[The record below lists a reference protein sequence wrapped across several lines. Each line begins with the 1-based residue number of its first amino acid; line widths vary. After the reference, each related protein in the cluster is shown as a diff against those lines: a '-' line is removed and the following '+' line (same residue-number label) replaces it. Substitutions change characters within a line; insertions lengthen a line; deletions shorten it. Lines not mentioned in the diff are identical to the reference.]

1 MENLKTGKILLTNT
15 KYIIEVFDGYTYFK
29 ENDILIAKVTPCFEN
44 KNIAIAKNL
53 RNGIGFGSTEIN
65 VFRTNSECETRF
77 YYYFFQSNKFINISI
92 PQMIG
97 TAGLKRVPSEF
108 LLNLKLPLPPKV
120 EQIQIADFLDKKT
133 AQIDKAITLKEQL
146 IERLKERRQ
155 ILINDAVTKGLDK
168 TVKMKDSGIEWI
180 GEIPEHWEVRK
191 LKYCM
196 TLQNNKIDIQNKIV
210 VALENIESW
219 TGKIIPSRSK
229 YSGEGIQF
237 KKNDILFGKL
247 RPYLAKVHKAEYD
260 GIAFGDILVFSPH
273 KGINSLFSFYLMISK
288 SFISVSNSSTYG
300 TKMPRVS
307 PVFIKSIEVPLPPL
321 EEQKQIA
328 KHLDEQTKKID
339 TAIELQQKQIEK
351 LKEYRMSLI
360 DSVVTGKVK
369 IMEDEYG
376 SHH

>member
-1 MENLKTGKILLTNT
+1 M
-15 KYIIEVFDGYTYFK
+15 
-29 ENDILIAKVTPCFEN
+29 
-44 KNIAIAKNL
+44 
-53 RNGIGFGSTEIN
+53 
-65 VFRTNSECETRF
+65 
-77 YYYFFQSNKFINISI
+77 
-92 PQMIG
+92 
-97 TAGLKRVPSEF
+97 
-108 LLNLKLPLPPKV
+108 
-120 EQIQIADFLDKKT
+120 
-133 AQIDKAITLKEQL
+133 
-146 IERLKERRQ
+146 
-155 ILINDAVTKGLDK
+155 
-168 TVKMKDSGIEWI
+168 
-180 GEIPEHWEVRK
+180 RK